1 MAEPALHEK
10 ALVDGVLMAAVE
22 ATVPAFD
29 DGFLRGDA
37 VFDAFRVYSGTPFGV
52 EEHLD
57 RLRRSA
63 DGMMIRDID
72 FDAISREIP
81 ELIEAR
87 GSDDDY
93 GIRVVCTRGGHR
105 ILMTESVKDFPP
117 SIGLASIEYR
127 PNIILDGLKT
137 LSYGGNVL
145 ANRIAQKRGLDEA
158 LLVTPEG
165 TVLEAPTATLFW
177 SPDGETLVTPPLDGI
192 LESIT
197 RGVLMGALDVVERPT
212 TLDELLSAHEAFL
225 CSSVREVQ
233 PVGQID
239 DHRMPVPGPLTAQA
253 ELALAEAVKARVAAG
268 AAKTA

>member
-1 MAEPALHEK
+1 
-10 ALVDGVLMAAVE
+10 MAAID
-22 ATVPAFD
+22 ATIPATD
-29 DGFLRGDA
+29 DGFLRGDS
-37 VFDAFRVYSGTPFGV
+37 VFDAFRVYSGSPFGV
-52 EEHLD
+52 EEHLA

-72 FDAISREIP
+72 FPAIEREID
-81 ELIEAR
+81 EIIAAR

-93 GIRVVCTRGGHR
+93 GVRIVCTRGGHR
-105 ILMTESVKDFPP
+105 ILLTESVKIFPP
-117 SIGLASIEYR
+117 SISLASIEYR
-127 PNIILDGLKT
+127 PNIVLDGLKT

-145 ANRIAQKRGLDEA
+145 ANRIAEERGHDEA

-165 TVLEAPTATLFW
+165 DVLEGPTASLFW

-192 LESIT
+192 LASIT
-197 RGVLMGALDVVERPT
+197 RGVLLDVLDVVERPT
-212 TLDELLSAHEAFL
+212 TLDEVRSAHEAFL

-239 DHRMPVPGPLTAQA
+239 DHRMPVPGPLTSKAK
-253 ELALAEAVKARVAAG
+253 LALAEAVKARVAAG